1 MEIFGRTHSAF
12 IRSWIDIIIATIIT
26 TALFM
31 FMHGGVFEAEIV
43 PVLNVLTMSLLMTVV
58 LEYKHVSD
66 RIRRECIVVRWYS

>member
-12 IRSWIDIIIATIIT
+12 IRSWINIIIATIIT

-31 FMHGGVFEAEIV
+31 FMH
-43 PVLNVLTMSLLMTVV
+43 VLNVLTMSLLMTVV